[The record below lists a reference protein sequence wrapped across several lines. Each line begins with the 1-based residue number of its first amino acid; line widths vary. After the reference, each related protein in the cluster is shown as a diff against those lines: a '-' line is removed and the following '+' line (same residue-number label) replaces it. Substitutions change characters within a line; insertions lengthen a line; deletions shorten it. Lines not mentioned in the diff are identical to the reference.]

1 MAVDPVFLILGLV
14 GLLAAGFILSRVLGG
29 AKPAAAAD
37 TAEKFVDEA
46 PKPAKAPP
54 PKPAKVA
61 KALGDFSFFFFYRK
75 IQMLTLFFLLSKKH
89 PPSLQPHARI

>member
-37 TAEKFVDEA
+37 TTEKVVDEA

-61 KALGDFSFFFFYRK
+61 KALSEFSFFYRK
-75 IQMLTLFFLLSKKH
+75 IQMPTLFFLLSKKH
-89 PPSLQPHARI
+89 PPTLQPHARI